1 MNIISI
7 ACVSFLIFVAEAQVV
22 TDQAI
27 SNPFTTRCLTSDEF
41 DPTLDYF
48 DGFKFVA
55 TDYSGP
61 LLLLTDGEQD
71 LFPEKVE
78 VDTTTDLFKISYHN
92 HYKIIT
98 NNFVNQTYLL
108 YLCGTLDQVP
118 VEESQE
124 GKHHLILSVPHT
136 GKVAVT
142 ETPQIPF
149 LELLGLRREIIAYI
163 GDPQWVSSPCL
174 NYMIDQENSVEVV
187 LDVNDPYN
195 TSTNTVLRNQ
205 FIDENPDILI
215 FGGPFFDKD
224 AARQVIFANTQE
236 RTTVATFDWIGFV
249 AAFFNLEAMSNQIV
263 AETKARFDC
272 ASANAVSLSAD
283 RSLDE
288 RPLVLWASYFDGYN
302 WSIAECPTWDAAYC
316 KLFHGV
322 IQCFCV
328 CRFPLF
334 LFISQRVCFH
344 DQIVN
349 MPLIVAP
356 ILSPGPRDSDGT
368 ILTLEVLSGIWTM
381 INFWR

>member
-1 MNIISI
+1 MKIILI
-7 ACVSFLIFVAEAQVV
+7 AYVSFLTLVAEAQVV
-22 TDQAI
+22 TDQS

-41 DPTLDYF
+41 DPNIDYF

-61 LLLLTDGEQD
+61 PLLLLTDGEQD
-71 LFPEKVE
+71 SFPDKVE
-78 VDTTTDLFKISYHN
+78 IDTTTDLFKISYHN

-98 NNFVNQTYLL
+98 NHFVNQTYLL

-118 VEESQE
+118 VEELQD

-149 LELLGLRREIIAYI
+149 LEMLGLRREIIAYV

-187 LDVNDPYN
+187 LDAGDPYN
-195 TSTNTVLRNQ
+195 TSTNTVLRDQ
-205 FIDENPDILI
+205 FIDDNPDVLI
-215 FGGPFFDKD
+215 FGGPYFDKN
-224 AARQVIFANTQE
+224 AARQVIFANTLE

-249 AAFFNLEAMSNQIV
+249 AAFFNLEARSNQLV
-263 AETKARFDC
+263 ADTKARFDC
-272 ASANAVSLSAD
+272 VSSNAAHLSAN

-288 RPLVLWASYFDGYN
+288 RPRVLWASYIDGYN

-316 KLFHGV
+316 TFSLPLPPSCFLPCFYIIV
-322 IQCFCV
+322 I
-328 CRFPLF
+328 
-334 LFISQRVCFH
+334 IS
-344 DQIVN
+344 
-349 MPLIVAP
+349 
-356 ILSPGPRDSDGT
+356 
-368 ILTLEVLSGIWTM
+368 
-381 INFWR
+381 